1 MPLVVKSVDFDV
13 WCLGLRVAD
22 YGPVDEHD
30 GMVVSCADCVMAVV
44 GHPCIDGEDVGF
56 LIRSDHKGYVK
67 NFIMLRNLSE
77 WLFETAQRR
86 IRAVFLYI
94 ILELERDLT
103 KSITD
108 LSVSQTASSLGI

>member
-44 GHPCIDGEDVGF
+44 GHPCIDCEDVG
-56 LIRSDHKGYVK
+56 LLVCHDHEGKVECVQADSYASVKGEVQFSVFVIGTK
-67 NFIMLRNLSE
+67 LD
-77 WLFETAQRR
+77 
-86 IRAVFLYI
+86 AVFFVG
-94 ILELERDLT
+94 
-103 KSITD
+103 S
-108 LSVSQTASSLGI
+108 GP